1 MVSKEQLRRN
11 KYRRKRVLLKRVH
24 AKGKVALGMVI
35 IILMVLG
42 GEVFRINY
50 NHGDVYAKAVLDHQ
64 TYTST
69 ELPYKRGQIQTSD
82 GTVLAYSE
90 KVFNLILDVKQ
101 LLSDEEYKEPT
112 LSTLTRCFN
121 LDRSELERIVAANP
135 NSRYQKLLKS
145 LTPDDIEEFKTL
157 EADKTQ
163 GKNIKGVWFED
174 SYIRKYPLGT
184 FAADTVGF
192 ASANNGG
199 ELGIESQ
206 YDDELTGTNGTTYSY
221 VDAGLEVTETQK
233 AAVDGNNIITTIDYN
248 VQSVI
253 EKCIKEYNQEKPSK
267 NTAVV
272 VADPSSGEILG
283 MASYP
288 TFDLNNP
295 RDLSSLYT
303 EEQLNNMSDTDYKN
317 ALYALWTNYCV
328 SESYEPGSTFKPVTV
343 AAALE
348 EGVVKDGDTYV
359 CNGYEMIGPDR
370 LKCHV
375 YSSGGHGSLTVEQA
389 IMNSCNPYMIHLA
402 LELGNSKFAEYQ
414 SLFGFGKTTG
424 IDLPG
429 ETTGIV
435 YGDKMTTIDAA
446 CNSFGQTIN
455 VNMMQMIS
463 AYCSIINGGMLY
475 QPHIV
480 KRIESANGEVV
491 KENKATLVRQTVTMS
506 TSKLLRRYLKN
517 TVESGTAKKVAVT
530 GYSVAGKTGT
540 AQKSPRSENK
550 WLISFIG
557 HAPADNPKFAIY
569 VIIDEPEGTTG
580 TSGSSADV
588 LTLSHDILEKLLPY
602 MSVYKDALE
611 EPVDTSNSEDE
622 LTVGDIPEQSA
633 QKTTSAVQN
642 SNTQNSN
649 TQNNNTQSSN
659 TQSSTAQQGR

>member
-1 MVSKEQLRRN
+1 MVSDEQLRRN
-11 KYRRKRVLLKRVH
+11 KYRRKKVMLRRVH
-24 AKGKVALGMVI
+24 VKGQVALGMVVV
-35 IILMVLG
+35 ILMVLG
-42 GEVFRINY
+42 GQVFRINY
-50 NHGDVYAKAVLDHQ
+50 THGDTYAKAVLDHQ

-69 ELPYKRGQIQTSD
+69 ELPYKRGQILTSD

-90 KVFNLILDVKQ
+90 RVYNLILDVKQ
-101 LLSDEEYKEPT
+101 MLSDEAYKEPT
-112 LSTLTRCFN
+112 LSALVKCFD
-121 LDRSELERIVAANP
+121 LDRGELETRVANNP
-135 NSRYQKLLKS
+135 DSRYQKLLKN
-145 LTPDDIEEFKTL
+145 LTSDEIEEFKTL
-157 EADKTQ
+157 ADDKTE
-163 GKNIKGVWFED
+163 GKNIEGVWFED

-184 FAADTVGF
+184 FACDTVGF

-221 VDAGLEVTETQK
+221 VDEGLEVTETQK
-233 AAVDGNNIITTIDYN
+233 AAVDGNNIVTTIDYN

-253 EKCIKEYNQEKPSK
+253 EQCIKEYNEEKPSK

-272 VADPSSGEILG
+272 VADPSNGEILG

-288 TFDLNNP
+288 TFDLNKP
-295 RDLSSLYT
+295 RDISGLYT
-303 EEQLNNMSDTDYKN
+303 DEQIATMTDDGYKN
-317 ALYALWTNYCV
+317 ALYSLWTNYCV

-343 AAALE
+343 ASALE

-375 YSSGGHGSLTVEQA
+375 YSSGGHGTLTVEQA
-389 IMNSCNPYMIHLA
+389 VMNSCNPYMIHLA
-402 LELGNSKFAEYQ
+402 LELGNAKFSEYQ
-414 SLFGFGKTTG
+414 SLFGFGQTTG

-455 VNMMQMIS
+455 VNMMQMMAS
-463 AYCSIINGGMLY
+463 YCSIINGGMLY
-475 QPHIV
+475 QPHVV

-491 KENKATLVRQTVTMS
+491 KENKATLIRQTVTMS

-569 VIIDEPEGTTG
+569 VIIDEPDGTTG
-580 TSGSSADV
+580 TSGNSADV
-588 LTLSHDILEKLLPY
+588 LQLSYDILERLLPY
-602 MSVYKDALE
+602 MSVYKDALD

-622 LTVGDIPEQSA
+622 LTVGDVPEGSI
-633 QKTTSAVQN
+633 
-642 SNTQNSN
+642 SNTTETNQTMPSVD
-649 TQNNNTQSSN
+649 
-659 TQSSTAQQGR
+659 

>member
-1 MVSKEQLRRN
+1 MVSDEQLRRN
-11 KYRRKRVLLKRVH
+11 KYRRKKVMLRRVH
-24 AKGKVALGMVI
+24 VKGQVALGMVVV
-35 IILMVLG
+35 ILMVLG
-42 GEVFRINY
+42 GQVFRINY
-50 NHGDVYAKAVLDHQ
+50 THGDTYAKAVLDHQ

-69 ELPYKRGQIQTSD
+69 ELPYKRGQILTSD

-90 KVFNLILDVKQ
+90 RVYNLILDVKQ
-101 LLSDEEYKEPT
+101 MLSDEAYKEPT
-112 LSTLTRCFN
+112 LSALVKCFD
-121 LDRSELERIVAANP
+121 LDRGELETRVANNP
-135 NSRYQKLLKS
+135 DSRYQKLLKN
-145 LTPDDIEEFKTL
+145 LTSDEIEEFKTL
-157 EADKTQ
+157 ADDKTE
-163 GKNIKGVWFED
+163 GKNIEGVWFED

-184 FAADTVGF
+184 FACDTVGF

-206 YDDELTGTNGTTYSY
+206 YDDELTGTNGTSYSY
-221 VDAGLEVTETQK
+221 VDEGLEVTETQK
-233 AAVDGNNIITTIDYN
+233 AAVDGNNIVTTIDYN

-253 EKCIKEYNQEKPSK
+253 EQCIKEYNEEKPSK

-272 VADPSSGEILG
+272 VADPSNGEILG

-288 TFDLNNP
+288 TFDLNKP
-295 RDLSSLYT
+295 RDISGLYT
-303 EEQLNNMSDTDYKN
+303 DEQIATMTDDGYKN
-317 ALYALWTNYCV
+317 ALYSLWTNYCV

-343 AAALE
+343 ASALE

-375 YSSGGHGSLTVEQA
+375 YSSGGHGTLTVEQA
-389 IMNSCNPYMIHLA
+389 VMNSCNPYMIHLA
-402 LELGNSKFAEYQ
+402 LELGNAKFSEYQ
-414 SLFGFGKTTG
+414 SLFGFGQTTG

-455 VNMMQMIS
+455 VNMMQMMAS
-463 AYCSIINGGMLY
+463 YCSIINGGMLY
-475 QPHIV
+475 QPHVV

-491 KENKATLVRQTVTMS
+491 KENKATLIRQTVTMS

-569 VIIDEPEGTTG
+569 VIIDEPDGTTG
-580 TSGSSADV
+580 TSGNSADV
-588 LTLSHDILEKLLPY
+588 LQLSHDILEKLLPY
-602 MSVYKDALE
+602 MSVYKDALD

-622 LTVGDIPEQSA
+622 LTVGDVPEGSI
-633 QKTTSAVQN
+633 
-642 SNTQNSN
+642 SNTTETNQTMPSVD
-649 TQNNNTQSSN
+649 
-659 TQSSTAQQGR
+659 

>member
-1 MVSKEQLRRN
+1 MVSDEQLRRN
-11 KYRRKRVLLKRVH
+11 KYRRKKVMLRRVH
-24 AKGKVALGMVI
+24 VKGQVALGMVVV
-35 IILMVLG
+35 ILMVLG
-42 GEVFRINY
+42 GQVFRINY
-50 NHGDVYAKAVLDHQ
+50 THGDTYAKAVLDHQ

-69 ELPYKRGQIQTSD
+69 ELPYKRGQILTSD

-90 KVFNLILDVKQ
+90 RVYNLILDVKQ
-101 LLSDEEYKEPT
+101 MLSDEAYKEPT
-112 LSTLTRCFN
+112 LSALVKCFD
-121 LDRSELERIVAANP
+121 LDRGELETRVANNP
-135 NSRYQKLLKS
+135 DSRYQKLLKN
-145 LTPDDIEEFKTL
+145 LTSDEIEEFKTL
-157 EADKTQ
+157 ADDKTE
-163 GKNIKGVWFED
+163 GKNIEGVWFED

-184 FAADTVGF
+184 FACDTVGF

-221 VDAGLEVTETQK
+221 VDEGLEVTETQK
-233 AAVDGNNIITTIDYN
+233 AAVDGNNIVTTIDYN

-253 EKCIKEYNQEKPSK
+253 EQCIKEYNEEKPSK

-272 VADPSSGEILG
+272 VADPSNGEILG

-288 TFDLNNP
+288 TFDLNKP
-295 RDLSSLYT
+295 RDISGLYT
-303 EEQLNNMSDTDYKN
+303 DEQIATMTDDGYKN
-317 ALYALWTNYCV
+317 ALYSLWTNYCV
-328 SESYEPGSTFKPVTV
+328 SESYEPGSTFKPVTG
-343 AAALE
+343 ASALE

-375 YSSGGHGSLTVEQA
+375 YSSGGHGTLTVEQA
-389 IMNSCNPYMIHLA
+389 VMNSCNPYMIHLA
-402 LELGNSKFAEYQ
+402 LELGNAKFSEYQ
-414 SLFGFGKTTG
+414 SLFGFGQTTG

-455 VNMMQMIS
+455 VNMMQMMAS
-463 AYCSIINGGMLY
+463 YCSIINGGMLY
-475 QPHIV
+475 QPHVV

-491 KENKATLVRQTVTMS
+491 KENKATLIRQTVTMS

-569 VIIDEPEGTTG
+569 VIIDEPDGTTG
-580 TSGSSADV
+580 TSGNSADV
-588 LTLSHDILEKLLPY
+588 LQLSHDILEKLLPY
-602 MSVYKDALE
+602 MSVYKDALD

-622 LTVGDIPEQSA
+622 LTVGDVPEGSI
-633 QKTTSAVQN
+633 
-642 SNTQNSN
+642 SNTTETNQTMPSVD
-649 TQNNNTQSSN
+649 
-659 TQSSTAQQGR
+659 

>member
-1 MVSKEQLRRN
+1 MADSEQLRRN
-11 KYRRKRVLLKRVH
+11 KYRRKRVMLKRVH
-24 AKGKVALGMVI
+24 VRGKVALGMVVV
-35 IILMVLG
+35 ILIVLG
-42 GEVFRINY
+42 GHVFKINY
-50 NHGDVYAKAVLDHQ
+50 THGDVYAKAVLDHQ

-69 ELPYKRGQIQTSD
+69 ELAYKRGQILTSD

-90 KVFNLILDVKQ
+90 KVYNLILDVKQ

-112 LSTLTRCFN
+112 LSALTRCFS
-121 LDRSELERIVAANP
+121 LDRSELEAIVAANP
-135 NSRYQKLLKS
+135 NSRYQKLLRN
-145 LTPDDIEEFKTL
+145 LTMDEIEEFKNLTN
-157 EADKTQ
+157 DKTE

-174 SYIRKYPLGT
+174 SYLRKYPLGT
-184 FAADTVGF
+184 FASDTIGF
-192 ASANNGG
+192 ASASNGG

-221 VDAGLEVTETQK
+221 VDDGLEVTETQK
-233 AAVDGNNIITTIDYN
+233 AAVDGNNIVTTIDYN
-248 VQSVI
+248 VQSII
-253 EKCIKEYNQEKPSK
+253 EKCIKEYNAEKPSK

-272 VADPSSGEILG
+272 VADPSNGDILG

-288 TFDLNNP
+288 TFDLNSP
-295 RDLSSLYT
+295 RDLSGVYT
-303 EEQLNNMSDTDYKN
+303 QEQIDKMSDDDYKN
-317 ALYALWTNYCV
+317 ALYSLWTNYCV

-343 AAALE
+343 ASALE
-348 EGVVKDGDTYV
+348 EGVVKDGDTYT

-375 YSSGGHGSLTVEQA
+375 YSSGGHGTITVEQA
-389 IMNSCNPYMIHLA
+389 VMNSCNPYMIHLA
-402 LELGNSKFAEYQ
+402 LELGNEKFAAYQ

-429 ETTGIV
+429 ETMGIV
-435 YGDKMTTIDAA
+435 YGNKMTTIDAA

-455 VNMMQMIS
+455 VNMMQMMS

-506 TSKLLRRYLKN
+506 TSKLLRRYLKS
-517 TVESGTAKKVAVT
+517 TVETGTAKKVAVT

-569 VIIDEPEGTTG
+569 VIIDEPDGTTG

-588 LTLSHDILEKLLPY
+588 LTLSHDIFCLLY
-602 MSVYKDALE
+602 TSDAA
-611 EPVDTSNSEDE
+611 DE
-622 LTVGDIPEQSA
+622 L
-633 QKTTSAVQN
+633 
-642 SNTQNSN
+642 
-649 TQNNNTQSSN
+649 
-659 TQSSTAQQGR
+659 

>member
-1 MVSKEQLRRN
+1 MVSDEQLRRN
-11 KYRRKRVLLKRVH
+11 KYRRKKVMLRRVH
-24 AKGKVALGMVI
+24 VKGQVALGMVVV
-35 IILMVLG
+35 ILMVLG
-42 GEVFRINY
+42 GQVFRINY
-50 NHGDVYAKAVLDHQ
+50 THGDTYAKAVLDHQ

-69 ELPYKRGQIQTSD
+69 ELPYKRGQILTSD

-90 KVFNLILDVKQ
+90 RVYNLILDVKQ
-101 LLSDEEYKEPT
+101 MLSDEAYKEPT
-112 LSTLTRCFN
+112 LSALVKCFD
-121 LDRSELERIVAANP
+121 LDRGELETRVANNP
-135 NSRYQKLLKS
+135 DSRYQKLLKN
-145 LTPDDIEEFKTL
+145 LTSDEIEEFKTL
-157 EADKTQ
+157 ADDKTE
-163 GKNIKGVWFED
+163 GKNIEGVWFED

-184 FAADTVGF
+184 FACDTVGF

-221 VDAGLEVTETQK
+221 VDEGLEVTETQK
-233 AAVDGNNIITTIDYN
+233 AAVDGNNIVTTIDYN

-253 EKCIKEYNQEKPSK
+253 EQCIKEYNEEKPSK

-272 VADPSSGEILG
+272 VADPSNGEILG

-288 TFDLNNP
+288 TFDLNKP
-295 RDLSSLYT
+295 RDISGLYT
-303 EEQLNNMSDTDYKN
+303 DEQIATMTDDGYKN
-317 ALYALWTNYCV
+317 ALYSLWTNYCV

-343 AAALE
+343 ASALE

-359 CNGYEMIGPDR
+359 CNGYEMIGHDR

-375 YSSGGHGSLTVEQA
+375 YSSGGHGTLTVEQA
-389 IMNSCNPYMIHLA
+389 VMNSCNPYMIHLA
-402 LELGNSKFAEYQ
+402 LELGNAKFSEYQ
-414 SLFGFGKTTG
+414 SLFGFGQITG

-455 VNMMQMIS
+455 VNMMQMMAS
-463 AYCSIINGGMLY
+463 YCSIINGGMLY
-475 QPHIV
+475 QPHVV

-491 KENKATLVRQTVTMS
+491 KENKATLIRQTVTMS

-569 VIIDEPEGTTG
+569 VIIDEPDGTTG
-580 TSGSSADV
+580 TSGNSADV
-588 LTLSHDILEKLLPY
+588 LQLSHDILEKLLPY
-602 MSVYKDALE
+602 MSVYKDALD

-622 LTVGDIPEQSA
+622 LTVGDVPEGSI
-633 QKTTSAVQN
+633 
-642 SNTQNSN
+642 SNTTETNQTMPSVD
-649 TQNNNTQSSN
+649 
-659 TQSSTAQQGR
+659 

>member
-1 MVSKEQLRRN
+1 MVSDEQLRRN
-11 KYRRKRVLLKRVH
+11 KYRRKKVMLRRVH
-24 AKGKVALGMVI
+24 VKGQVALGMVVV
-35 IILMVLG
+35 ILMVLG
-42 GEVFRINY
+42 GQVFRINY
-50 NHGDVYAKAVLDHQ
+50 THGDTYAKAVLDHQ

-69 ELPYKRGQIQTSD
+69 ELPYKRGQILTSD

-90 KVFNLILDVKQ
+90 RVYNLILDVKQ
-101 LLSDEEYKEPT
+101 MLSDEAYKEPT
-112 LSTLTRCFN
+112 LSALVKCFD
-121 LDRSELERIVAANP
+121 LDRGELETRVANNP
-135 NSRYQKLLKS
+135 DSRYQKLLKN
-145 LTPDDIEEFKTL
+145 LTSDEIEEFKTL
-157 EADKTQ
+157 ADDKTE
-163 GKNIKGVWFED
+163 GKNIEGVWFED

-184 FAADTVGF
+184 FACDTVGF

-221 VDAGLEVTETQK
+221 VDEGLEVTETQK
-233 AAVDGNNIITTIDYN
+233 AAVDGNNIVTTIDYN

-253 EKCIKEYNQEKPSK
+253 EQCIKEYNEEKPSK

-272 VADPSSGEILG
+272 VADPSNGEILG

-288 TFDLNNP
+288 TFDLNKP
-295 RDLSSLYT
+295 RDISGLYT
-303 EEQLNNMSDTDYKN
+303 DEQIATMTDDGYKN
-317 ALYALWTNYCV
+317 ALYSLWTNYCV

-343 AAALE
+343 ASALE

-375 YSSGGHGSLTVEQA
+375 YSSGGHGTLTVEQA
-389 IMNSCNPYMIHLA
+389 VMNSCNPYMIHLA
-402 LELGNSKFAEYQ
+402 LELGNAKFSEYQ
-414 SLFGFGKTTG
+414 SLFGFGQTTG

-455 VNMMQMIS
+455 VNMMQMMAS
-463 AYCSIINGGMLY
+463 YCSIINGGMLY
-475 QPHIV
+475 QPHVV
-480 KRIESANGEVV
+480 KGIESANGEVV
-491 KENKATLVRQTVTMS
+491 KENKATLIRQTVTMS

-569 VIIDEPEGTTG
+569 VIIDEPDGTTG
-580 TSGSSADV
+580 TSGNSADV
-588 LTLSHDILEKLLPY
+588 LQLSHDILEKLLPY
-602 MSVYKDALE
+602 MSVYKDALD

-622 LTVGDIPEQSA
+622 LTVGDVPEGSI
-633 QKTTSAVQN
+633 
-642 SNTQNSN
+642 SNTTETNQTMPSVD
-649 TQNNNTQSSN
+649 
-659 TQSSTAQQGR
+659 

>member
-1 MVSKEQLRRN
+1 MVSDEQLRRN
-11 KYRRKRVLLKRVH
+11 KYRRKKVMLRRVH
-24 AKGKVALGMVI
+24 VKGQVALGMVVV
-35 IILMVLG
+35 ILMVLG
-42 GEVFRINY
+42 GQVFRINY
-50 NHGDVYAKAVLDHQ
+50 THGDTYAKAVLDHQ

-69 ELPYKRGQIQTSD
+69 ELPYKRGQILTSD
-82 GTVLAYSE
+82 GTVLADSE
-90 KVFNLILDVKQ
+90 RVYNLILDVKQ
-101 LLSDEEYKEPT
+101 MLSDEAYKEPT
-112 LSTLTRCFN
+112 LSALVKCFD
-121 LDRSELERIVAANP
+121 LDRGELETRVANNP
-135 NSRYQKLLKS
+135 DSRYQKLLKN
-145 LTPDDIEEFKTL
+145 LTSDEIEEFKTL
-157 EADKTQ
+157 ADDKTE
-163 GKNIKGVWFED
+163 GKNIEGVWFED

-184 FAADTVGF
+184 FACDTVGF

-221 VDAGLEVTETQK
+221 VDEGLEVTETQK
-233 AAVDGNNIITTIDYN
+233 AAVDGNNIVTTIDYN

-253 EKCIKEYNQEKPSK
+253 EQCIKEYNEEKPSK

-272 VADPSSGEILG
+272 VADPSNGEILG

-288 TFDLNNP
+288 TFDLNKP
-295 RDLSSLYT
+295 RDISGLYT
-303 EEQLNNMSDTDYKN
+303 DEQIATMTDDGYKN
-317 ALYALWTNYCV
+317 ALYSLWTNYCV

-343 AAALE
+343 ASALE

-375 YSSGGHGSLTVEQA
+375 YSSGGHGTLTVEQA
-389 IMNSCNPYMIHLA
+389 VMNSCNPYMIHLA
-402 LELGNSKFAEYQ
+402 LELGNAKFSEYQ
-414 SLFGFGKTTG
+414 SLFGFGQTTG

-455 VNMMQMIS
+455 VNMMQMMAS
-463 AYCSIINGGMLY
+463 YCSIINGGMLY
-475 QPHIV
+475 QPHVV

-491 KENKATLVRQTVTMS
+491 KENKATLIRQTVTMS

-569 VIIDEPEGTTG
+569 VIIDEPDGTTG
-580 TSGSSADV
+580 TSGNSADV
-588 LTLSHDILEKLLPY
+588 LQLSHDILEKLLPY
-602 MSVYKDALE
+602 MSVYKDALD

-622 LTVGDIPEQSA
+622 LTVGDVPEGSI
-633 QKTTSAVQN
+633 
-642 SNTQNSN
+642 SNTTETNQTMPSVD
-649 TQNNNTQSSN
+649 
-659 TQSSTAQQGR
+659 

>member
-1 MVSKEQLRRN
+1 MVSDEQLRRN
-11 KYRRKRVLLKRVH
+11 KYRRKKVMLRRVH
-24 AKGKVALGMVI
+24 VKGQVALGMVVV
-35 IILMVLG
+35 ILMVLG
-42 GEVFRINY
+42 GQVFRINY
-50 NHGDVYAKAVLDHQ
+50 THGDTYAKAVLDHQ

-69 ELPYKRGQIQTSD
+69 ELPYKRGQILTSD

-90 KVFNLILDVKQ
+90 RVYNLILDVKQ
-101 LLSDEEYKEPT
+101 MLSDEAYKEPT
-112 LSTLTRCFN
+112 LSALVKCFD
-121 LDRSELERIVAANP
+121 LDRGELETRVANNP
-135 NSRYQKLLKS
+135 DSRYQKLLKN
-145 LTPDDIEEFKTL
+145 LTSDEIEEFKTL
-157 EADKTQ
+157 ADDKTE
-163 GKNIKGVWFED
+163 GKNIEGVWFED

-184 FAADTVGF
+184 FACDTVGF

-221 VDAGLEVTETQK
+221 VDEGLEVTETQK
-233 AAVDGNNIITTIDYN
+233 AAVDGNNIVTTIDYN

-253 EKCIKEYNQEKPSK
+253 EQCIKEYNEEKPSK

-272 VADPSSGEILG
+272 VADPSNGEILG

-288 TFDLNNP
+288 TFDLNKP
-295 RDLSSLYT
+295 RDISGLYT
-303 EEQLNNMSDTDYKN
+303 DEQIATMTDDGYKN
-317 ALYALWTNYCV
+317 ALYSLWTNYCV

-343 AAALE
+343 ASALE

-375 YSSGGHGSLTVEQA
+375 YSSGGHGTLTVEQA
-389 IMNSCNPYMIHLA
+389 VMNSCNPYMIHLA
-402 LELGNSKFAEYQ
+402 LELGNAKFSEYQ
-414 SLFGFGKTTG
+414 SLFGFGQTTG

-455 VNMMQMIS
+455 VNMMQMMAS
-463 AYCSIINGGMLY
+463 YCSIINGGMLY
-475 QPHIV
+475 QPHVV

-491 KENKATLVRQTVTMS
+491 KENKATLIRQTVTMS

-557 HAPADNPKFAIY
+557 HAPVDNPKFAIY
-569 VIIDEPEGTTG
+569 VIIDEPDGTTG
-580 TSGSSADV
+580 TSGNSADV
-588 LTLSHDILEKLLPY
+588 LQLSHDILEKLLPY
-602 MSVYKDALE
+602 MSVYKDALD

-622 LTVGDIPEQSA
+622 LTVGDVPEGSI
-633 QKTTSAVQN
+633 
-642 SNTQNSN
+642 SNTTETNQTMPSVD
-649 TQNNNTQSSN
+649 
-659 TQSSTAQQGR
+659 

>member
-1 MVSKEQLRRN
+1 MVSDEQLRRN
-11 KYRRKRVLLKRVH
+11 KYRRKKVMLRRVH
-24 AKGKVALGMVI
+24 VKGQVALGMVVV
-35 IILMVLG
+35 ILMVLG
-42 GEVFRINY
+42 GQVFRINY
-50 NHGDVYAKAVLDHQ
+50 THGDTYAKAVLDHQ

-69 ELPYKRGQIQTSD
+69 ELPYKRGQILTSD

-90 KVFNLILDVKQ
+90 RVYNLILDVKQ
-101 LLSDEEYKEPT
+101 MLSDEAYKEPT
-112 LSTLTRCFN
+112 LSALVKCFD
-121 LDRSELERIVAANP
+121 LDRGELETRVANNP
-135 NSRYQKLLKS
+135 DSRYQKLLKN
-145 LTPDDIEEFKTL
+145 LTSDEIEEFKTL
-157 EADKTQ
+157 ADDKTE
-163 GKNIKGVWFED
+163 GKNIEGVWFED

-184 FAADTVGF
+184 FACDTVGF

-221 VDAGLEVTETQK
+221 VDEGLEVTETQK
-233 AAVDGNNIITTIDYN
+233 AAVDGNNIVTTIDYN

-253 EKCIKEYNQEKPSK
+253 EQCIKEYNEEKPSK

-272 VADPSSGEILG
+272 VADPSNGEILG

-288 TFDLNNP
+288 TFDLNKP
-295 RDLSSLYT
+295 RDISGLYT
-303 EEQLNNMSDTDYKN
+303 DEQIATMTDDGYKN
-317 ALYALWTNYCV
+317 ALYSLWTNYCV

-343 AAALE
+343 ASALE

-375 YSSGGHGSLTVEQA
+375 YSSGGHGTLTVEQA
-389 IMNSCNPYMIHLA
+389 VMNSCNPYMIHLA
-402 LELGNSKFAEYQ
+402 LELGNAKFSEYQ
-414 SLFGFGKTTG
+414 SLFGFGQTTG

-455 VNMMQMIS
+455 VNMMQMMAS
-463 AYCSIINGGMLY
+463 YCSIINGGMLY
-475 QPHIV
+475 QPHVV

-491 KENKATLVRQTVTMS
+491 KENKATLIRQTVTMS

-557 HAPADNPKFAIY
+557 HAPADNPKFAMY
-569 VIIDEPEGTTG
+569 VIIDEPDGTTG
-580 TSGSSADV
+580 TSGNSADV
-588 LTLSHDILEKLLPY
+588 LQLSHDILEKLLPY
-602 MSVYKDALE
+602 MSVYKDALD

-622 LTVGDIPEQSA
+622 LTVGDVPEGSI
-633 QKTTSAVQN
+633 
-642 SNTQNSN
+642 SNTTETNQTMPSVD
-649 TQNNNTQSSN
+649 
-659 TQSSTAQQGR
+659 

>member
-1 MVSKEQLRRN
+1 MVSDEQLRRN
-11 KYRRKRVLLKRVH
+11 KYRRKKVMLRRVH
-24 AKGKVALGMVI
+24 VKGQVALGMVVV
-35 IILMVLG
+35 ILMVLG
-42 GEVFRINY
+42 GQVFRINY
-50 NHGDVYAKAVLDHQ
+50 THGDTYAKAVLDHQ

-69 ELPYKRGQIQTSD
+69 ELPYKRGQILTSD

-90 KVFNLILDVKQ
+90 RVYNLILDVKQ
-101 LLSDEEYKEPT
+101 MLSDEAYKEPT
-112 LSTLTRCFN
+112 LSALVKCFD
-121 LDRSELERIVAANP
+121 LDRGELETRVANNP
-135 NSRYQKLLKS
+135 DSRYQKLLKN
-145 LTPDDIEEFKTL
+145 LTSDEIEEFKTL
-157 EADKTQ
+157 ADDKTE
-163 GKNIKGVWFED
+163 GKNIEGVWFED

-184 FAADTVGF
+184 FACDTVGF

-221 VDAGLEVTETQK
+221 VDEGLEVTETQK
-233 AAVDGNNIITTIDYN
+233 AAVDGNNIVTTIDYN

-253 EKCIKEYNQEKPSK
+253 EQCIKEYNEEKPSK

-272 VADPSSGEILG
+272 VADPSNGEILG

-288 TFDLNNP
+288 TFDLNKP
-295 RDLSSLYT
+295 RDISGLYT
-303 EEQLNNMSDTDYKN
+303 DEQIATMTDDGYKN
-317 ALYALWTNYCV
+317 ALYSLWTNYCV

-343 AAALE
+343 ASALE

-370 LKCHV
+370 IKCHV
-375 YSSGGHGSLTVEQA
+375 YSSGGHGTLTVEQA
-389 IMNSCNPYMIHLA
+389 VMNSCNPYMIHLA
-402 LELGNSKFAEYQ
+402 LELGNAKFSEYQ
-414 SLFGFGKTTG
+414 SLFGFGQITG

-455 VNMMQMIS
+455 VNMMQMMAS
-463 AYCSIINGGMLY
+463 YCSIINGGMLY
-475 QPHIV
+475 QPHVV

-491 KENKATLVRQTVTMS
+491 KENKATLIRQTVTMS

-530 GYSVAGKTGT
+530 GYSVAGKSGT

-569 VIIDEPEGTTG
+569 VIIDEPDGTTG
-580 TSGSSADV
+580 TSGNSADV
-588 LTLSHDILEKLLPY
+588 LQLSHDILEKLLPY
-602 MSVYKDALE
+602 MSVYKDALD

-622 LTVGDIPEQSA
+622 LTVGDVPEGSI
-633 QKTTSAVQN
+633 
-642 SNTQNSN
+642 SNTTETNQTMPSVD
-649 TQNNNTQSSN
+649 
-659 TQSSTAQQGR
+659 

>member
-1 MVSKEQLRRN
+1 MVSDEQLRRN
-11 KYRRKRVLLKRVH
+11 KYRRKKVMLRRVH
-24 AKGKVALGMVI
+24 VKGQVALGMVVV
-35 IILMVLG
+35 ILMVLG
-42 GEVFRINY
+42 GQVFRINY
-50 NHGDVYAKAVLDHQ
+50 THGDTYAKAVLDHQ

-69 ELPYKRGQIQTSD
+69 ELPYKRGQILTSD

-90 KVFNLILDVKQ
+90 RVYNLILDVKQ
-101 LLSDEEYKEPT
+101 MLSDEAYKEPT
-112 LSTLTRCFN
+112 LSALVKCFD
-121 LDRSELERIVAANP
+121 LDRGELETRVANNP
-135 NSRYQKLLKS
+135 DSRYQKLLKN
-145 LTPDDIEEFKTL
+145 LTSDEIEEFKTL
-157 EADKTQ
+157 ADDKTE
-163 GKNIKGVWFED
+163 GKNIEGVWFED

-184 FAADTVGF
+184 FACDTVGF

-221 VDAGLEVTETQK
+221 VDEGLEVTETQK
-233 AAVDGNNIITTIDYN
+233 AAVDGNNIVTTIDYN

-253 EKCIKEYNQEKPSK
+253 EQCIKEYNEEKPSK

-272 VADPSSGEILG
+272 VADPSNGEILG

-288 TFDLNNP
+288 TFDLNKP
-295 RDLSSLYT
+295 RDISGLYT
-303 EEQLNNMSDTDYKN
+303 DEQIATMTDDGYKN
-317 ALYALWTNYCV
+317 ALYSLWTNYCV

-343 AAALE
+343 ASALE

-375 YSSGGHGSLTVEQA
+375 YSSGGHGTLTVEQA
-389 IMNSCNPYMIHLA
+389 VMNSCNPYMIHLA
-402 LELGNSKFAEYQ
+402 LELGNAKFSEYQ
-414 SLFGFGKTTG
+414 SLFGFGQTTG

-455 VNMMQMIS
+455 VNMMQMMAS
-463 AYCSIINGGMLY
+463 YCSIINGGMLF
-475 QPHIV
+475 QPHVV

-491 KENKATLVRQTVTMS
+491 KENKATLIRQTVTMS

-569 VIIDEPEGTTG
+569 VIIDEPDGTTG
-580 TSGSSADV
+580 TSGNSADV
-588 LTLSHDILEKLLPY
+588 LQLSHDILEKLLPY
-602 MSVYKDALE
+602 MSVYKDALD

-622 LTVGDIPEQSA
+622 LTVGDVPEGSI
-633 QKTTSAVQN
+633 
-642 SNTQNSN
+642 SNTTETNQTMPSVD
-649 TQNNNTQSSN
+649 
-659 TQSSTAQQGR
+659 

>member
-1 MVSKEQLRRN
+1 MVSDEQLRRN
-11 KYRRKRVLLKRVH
+11 KYRRKKVMLRRVH
-24 AKGKVALGMVI
+24 VKGQVALGMVVV
-35 IILMVLG
+35 ILMVLG
-42 GEVFRINY
+42 GQVFRINY
-50 NHGDVYAKAVLDHQ
+50 THGDTYAKAVLDHQ

-69 ELPYKRGQIQTSD
+69 ELPYKRGQILTSD

-90 KVFNLILDVKQ
+90 RVYNLILDVKQ
-101 LLSDEEYKEPT
+101 MLSDEAYKEPT
-112 LSTLTRCFN
+112 LSALVKCFD
-121 LDRSELERIVAANP
+121 LDRGELETRVANNP
-135 NSRYQKLLKS
+135 DSRYQKLLKN
-145 LTPDDIEEFKTL
+145 LTSDEIEEFKTL
-157 EADKTQ
+157 ADDKTE
-163 GKNIKGVWFED
+163 GKNIEGVWFED

-184 FAADTVGF
+184 FACDTVGF

-221 VDAGLEVTETQK
+221 VDEGLEVTETQK
-233 AAVDGNNIITTIDYN
+233 AAVDGNNIVTTIDYN

-253 EKCIKEYNQEKPSK
+253 EQCIKEYNEEKPSK

-272 VADPSSGEILG
+272 VADPSNGEILG

-288 TFDLNNP
+288 TFDLNKP
-295 RDLSSLYT
+295 RDISGLYT
-303 EEQLNNMSDTDYKN
+303 DEQIATMTDDGYKN
-317 ALYALWTNYCV
+317 ALYSLWTNYCV

-343 AAALE
+343 ASALE

-375 YSSGGHGSLTVEQA
+375 YSSGGHGTLTVEQA
-389 IMNSCNPYMIHLA
+389 VMNSCNPYMIHLA
-402 LELGNSKFAEYQ
+402 LELGNAKFAEYQ
-414 SLFGFGKTTG
+414 SLFGFGQTTG

-455 VNMMQMIS
+455 VNMMQMMAS
-463 AYCSIINGGMLY
+463 YCSIINGGMLY
-475 QPHIV
+475 QPHVV

-491 KENKATLVRQTVTMS
+491 KENKATLIRQTVTMS

-569 VIIDEPEGTTG
+569 VIIDEPDGTTG
-580 TSGSSADV
+580 TSGNSADV
-588 LTLSHDILEKLLPY
+588 LQLSHDILEKLLPY
-602 MSVYKDALE
+602 MSVYKDALD

-622 LTVGDIPEQSA
+622 LTVGDVPEGSI
-633 QKTTSAVQN
+633 
-642 SNTQNSN
+642 SNTTETNQTMPSVD
-649 TQNNNTQSSN
+649 
-659 TQSSTAQQGR
+659 

>member
-1 MVSKEQLRRN
+1 MVSDEQLRRN
-11 KYRRKRVLLKRVH
+11 KYRRKKVMLRRVH
-24 AKGKVALGMVI
+24 VKGQVALGMVVV
-35 IILMVLG
+35 ILMVLG
-42 GEVFRINY
+42 GQVFRINY
-50 NHGDVYAKAVLDHQ
+50 THGDTYAKAVLDHQ

-69 ELPYKRGQIQTSD
+69 ELPYKRGQILTSD

-90 KVFNLILDVKQ
+90 RVYNLILDVKQ
-101 LLSDEEYKEPT
+101 MLSDEAYKEPT
-112 LSTLTRCFN
+112 LSALVKCFD
-121 LDRSELERIVAANP
+121 LDRGELETRVANNP
-135 NSRYQKLLKS
+135 DSRYQKLLKN
-145 LTPDDIEEFKTL
+145 LTSDEIEEFKTL
-157 EADKTQ
+157 ADDKTE
-163 GKNIKGVWFED
+163 GKNIEGVWFED

-184 FAADTVGF
+184 FACDTVGF

-221 VDAGLEVTETQK
+221 VDEGLEVTETQK
-233 AAVDGNNIITTIDYN
+233 AAVDGNNIVTTIDYN

-253 EKCIKEYNQEKPSK
+253 EQCIKEYNEEKPSK

-272 VADPSSGEILG
+272 VADPSNGEILG

-288 TFDLNNP
+288 TFDLNKP
-295 RDLSSLYT
+295 RDISGLYT
-303 EEQLNNMSDTDYKN
+303 DEQIATMTDDGYKN
-317 ALYALWTNYCV
+317 ALYSLWTNYCV

-343 AAALE
+343 ASALE

-375 YSSGGHGSLTVEQA
+375 YSSGGHGTLTVEQA
-389 IMNSCNPYMIHLA
+389 VMNSCNPYMIHLA
-402 LELGNSKFAEYQ
+402 LELGNVKFSEYQ
-414 SLFGFGKTTG
+414 SLFGFGQTTG

-455 VNMMQMIS
+455 VNMMQMMAS
-463 AYCSIINGGMLY
+463 YCSIINGGMLY
-475 QPHIV
+475 QPHVV

-491 KENKATLVRQTVTMS
+491 KENKATLIRQTVTMS

-569 VIIDEPEGTTG
+569 VIIDEPDGTTG
-580 TSGSSADV
+580 TSGNSADV
-588 LTLSHDILEKLLPY
+588 LQLSHDILEKLLPY
-602 MSVYKDALE
+602 MSVYKDALD

-622 LTVGDIPEQSA
+622 LTVGDVPEGSI
-633 QKTTSAVQN
+633 
-642 SNTQNSN
+642 SNTTETNQTMPSVD
-649 TQNNNTQSSN
+649 
-659 TQSSTAQQGR
+659 

>member
-1 MVSKEQLRRN
+1 MVSDEQLRRN
-11 KYRRKRVLLKRVH
+11 KYRRKKVMLRRVH
-24 AKGKVALGMVI
+24 VKGQVALGMVVV
-35 IILMVLG
+35 ILMVLG
-42 GEVFRINY
+42 GQVFRINY
-50 NHGDVYAKAVLDHQ
+50 THGDTYAKAVLDHQ

-69 ELPYKRGQIQTSD
+69 ELPYKRGQILTSD

-90 KVFNLILDVKQ
+90 RVYNLILDVKQ
-101 LLSDEEYKEPT
+101 MLSDEAYKEPT
-112 LSTLTRCFN
+112 LSALVKCFD
-121 LDRSELERIVAANP
+121 LDRGELETRVANNP
-135 NSRYQKLLKS
+135 DTRHQKLLKN
-145 LTPDDIEEFKTL
+145 LTSDEIEEFKTL
-157 EADKTQ
+157 ADDKTE
-163 GKNIKGVWFED
+163 GKNIEGVWFED

-184 FAADTVGF
+184 FACDTVGF

-221 VDAGLEVTETQK
+221 VDEGLEVTETQK
-233 AAVDGNNIITTIDYN
+233 AAVDGNNIVTTIDYN

-253 EKCIKEYNQEKPSK
+253 EQCIKEYNEEKPSK

-272 VADPSSGEILG
+272 VADPSNGEILG

-288 TFDLNNP
+288 TFDLNKP
-295 RDLSSLYT
+295 RDISGLYT
-303 EEQLNNMSDTDYKN
+303 DEQIATMTDDGYKN
-317 ALYALWTNYCV
+317 ALYSLWTNYCV

-343 AAALE
+343 ASALE

-375 YSSGGHGSLTVEQA
+375 YSSGGHGTLTVEQA
-389 IMNSCNPYMIHLA
+389 VMNSCNPYMIHLA
-402 LELGNSKFAEYQ
+402 LELGNAKFSEYQ
-414 SLFGFGKTTG
+414 SLFGFGQTTG

-455 VNMMQMIS
+455 VNMMQMMAS
-463 AYCSIINGGMLY
+463 YCSIINGGMLY
-475 QPHIV
+475 QPHVV

-491 KENKATLVRQTVTMS
+491 KENKATLIRQTVTMS

-569 VIIDEPEGTTG
+569 VIIDEPDGTTG
-580 TSGSSADV
+580 TSGNSADV
-588 LTLSHDILEKLLPY
+588 LQLSHDILEKLLPY
-602 MSVYKDALE
+602 MSVYKDALD

-622 LTVGDIPEQSA
+622 LTVGDVPEGSI
-633 QKTTSAVQN
+633 
-642 SNTQNSN
+642 SNTTETNQTMPSVD
-649 TQNNNTQSSN
+649 
-659 TQSSTAQQGR
+659 

>member
-1 MVSKEQLRRN
+1 MVNSEQLRKN
-11 KYRRKRVLLKRVH
+11 KYRRKKVMLKRVH
-24 AKGKVALGMVI
+24 TRGKVALGMVI
-35 IILMVLG
+35 VILVVLG
-42 GEVFRINY
+42 GQVFRINY
-50 NHGDVYAKAVLDHQ
+50 THGDVYAKAVLDHQ

-69 ELPYKRGQIQTSD
+69 ELAYKRGQILTSD

-90 KVFNLILDVKQ
+90 KVYNLILDVKQ

-112 LSTLTRCFN
+112 LSALTKCFN
-121 LDRSELERIVAANP
+121 LDRNELESIVANNP
-135 NSRYQKLLKS
+135 TSRYQKLLRS
-145 LTPDDIEEFKTL
+145 LTPDDIEEFQNLTK
-157 EADKTQ
+157 DKTE
-163 GKNIKGVWFED
+163 GKNINGVWFED
-174 SYIRKYPLGT
+174 SYLRKYPLGT
-184 FAADTVGF
+184 FACDMVGF

-206 YDDELTGTNGTTYSY
+206 YDEELTGTNGTTYSY
-221 VDAGLEVTETQK
+221 VDDGLEVTETQK
-233 AAVDGNNIITTIDYN
+233 AAVDGNNIVTTIDYN

-253 EKCIKEYNQEKPSK
+253 EKCIKEYNEEKPSK

-272 VADPSSGEILG
+272 VADPSNGEILG

-295 RDLSSLYT
+295 RDLSGLYT
-303 EEQLNNMSDTDYKN
+303 QEQIDKMSDEDYKN
-317 ALYALWTNYCV
+317 ALYSLWTNFCV

-343 AAALE
+343 ASALE
-348 EGVVKDGDTYV
+348 EGVVKDGDTYT
-359 CNGYEMIGPDR
+359 CNGYEMIGPDK

-375 YSSGGHGSLTVEQA
+375 YKSGGHGSLTVEQA
-389 IMNSCNPYMIHLA
+389 VMNSCNPYMIHLA
-402 LELGNSKFAEYQ
+402 LELGNEKFAQYQ

-455 VNMMQMIS
+455 VNMMQMMAS
-463 AYCSIINGGMLY
+463 YCSIINGGMLY

-491 KENKATLVRQTVTMS
+491 KENKATLIRQTVTMS

-517 TVESGTAKKVAVT
+517 TVESGTAKKVSVT

-569 VIIDEPEGTTG
+569 VIIDEPDGTNG

-602 MSVYKDALE
+602 MSVYKDSLE
-611 EPVDTSNSEDE
+611 PEVDTSDAEDE
-622 LTVGDIPEQSA
+622 YTVDDVPEGSIQN
-633 QKTTSAVQN
+633 TTENLQN
-642 SNTQNSN
+642 MPSVNP
-649 TQNNNTQSSN
+649 
-659 TQSSTAQQGR
+659 

>member
-1 MVSKEQLRRN
+1 MVSDEQLRRN
-11 KYRRKRVLLKRVH
+11 KYRRKKVMLRRVH
-24 AKGKVALGMVI
+24 VKGQVALGMVVV
-35 IILMVLG
+35 ILMVLG
-42 GEVFRINY
+42 GQVFRINY
-50 NHGDVYAKAVLDHQ
+50 THGDTYAKAVLDHQ

-69 ELPYKRGQIQTSD
+69 ERPDKRGQILTSD

-90 KVFNLILDVKQ
+90 RVYNLILDVKQ
-101 LLSDEEYKEPT
+101 MLSDEAYKEPT
-112 LSTLTRCFN
+112 LSALVKCFD
-121 LDRSELERIVAANP
+121 LDRGELETRVANNP
-135 NSRYQKLLKS
+135 DSRYQKLLKN
-145 LTPDDIEEFKTL
+145 LTSDEIEEFKTL
-157 EADKTQ
+157 ADDKTE
-163 GKNIKGVWFED
+163 GKNIEGVWFED

-184 FAADTVGF
+184 FACDTVGF

-221 VDAGLEVTETQK
+221 VDEGLEVTETQK
-233 AAVDGNNIITTIDYN
+233 AAVDGNNIVTTIDYN

-253 EKCIKEYNQEKPSK
+253 EQCIKEYNEEKPSK

-272 VADPSSGEILG
+272 VADPSNGEILG

-288 TFDLNNP
+288 TFDLNKP
-295 RDLSSLYT
+295 RDISGLYT
-303 EEQLNNMSDTDYKN
+303 DEQIATMTDDGYKN
-317 ALYALWTNYCV
+317 ALYSLWTNYCV

-343 AAALE
+343 ASALE

-375 YSSGGHGSLTVEQA
+375 YSSGGHGTLTVEQA
-389 IMNSCNPYMIHLA
+389 VMNSCNPYMIHLA
-402 LELGNSKFAEYQ
+402 LELGNAKFSEYQ
-414 SLFGFGKTTG
+414 SLFGFGQTTG

-455 VNMMQMIS
+455 VNMMQMMAS
-463 AYCSIINGGMLY
+463 YCSIINGGMLY
-475 QPHIV
+475 QPHVV

-491 KENKATLVRQTVTMS
+491 KENKATLIRQTVTMS

-569 VIIDEPEGTTG
+569 VIIDEPDGTTG
-580 TSGSSADV
+580 TSGNSADV
-588 LTLSHDILEKLLPY
+588 LQLSHDILEKLLPY
-602 MSVYKDALE
+602 MSVYKDALD

-622 LTVGDIPEQSA
+622 LTVGDVPEGSI
-633 QKTTSAVQN
+633 
-642 SNTQNSN
+642 SNTTETNQTMPSVD
-649 TQNNNTQSSN
+649 
-659 TQSSTAQQGR
+659 

>member
-1 MVSKEQLRRN
+1 MVSDEQLRRN
-11 KYRRKRVLLKRVH
+11 KYRRKKVMLRRVH
-24 AKGKVALGMVI
+24 VKGQVALGMVVV
-35 IILMVLG
+35 ILMVLG
-42 GEVFRINY
+42 GQVFRINY
-50 NHGDVYAKAVLDHQ
+50 THGDTYAKAVLDHQ

-69 ELPYKRGQIQTSD
+69 ELPYKRGQILTSD

-90 KVFNLILDVKQ
+90 RVYNLILDVKQ
-101 LLSDEEYKEPT
+101 MLSDEAYKEPT
-112 LSTLTRCFN
+112 LSALVKCFD
-121 LDRSELERIVAANP
+121 LDRGELETRVANNP
-135 NSRYQKLLKS
+135 DSRYQKLLKN
-145 LTPDDIEEFKTL
+145 LTSDEIEEFKTL
-157 EADKTQ
+157 ADDKTE
-163 GKNIKGVWFED
+163 GKNIEGVWFED

-184 FAADTVGF
+184 FACDTVGF

-221 VDAGLEVTETQK
+221 VDEGLEVTETQK
-233 AAVDGNNIITTIDYN
+233 AAVDGNNIVTTIDYN

-253 EKCIKEYNQEKPSK
+253 EQCIKEYNEEKPSK

-272 VADPSSGEILG
+272 VADPSNGEILG

-288 TFDLNNP
+288 TFDLNKP
-295 RDLSSLYT
+295 RDISGLYT
-303 EEQLNNMSDTDYKN
+303 DEQIATMTDDGYKN
-317 ALYALWTNYCV
+317 ALYSLWTNYCV

-343 AAALE
+343 ASALE

-375 YSSGGHGSLTVEQA
+375 YSSGGHGTLTVEQA
-389 IMNSCNPYMIHLA
+389 VINSCNPYMIHLA
-402 LELGNSKFAEYQ
+402 LELGNAKFSEYQ
-414 SLFGFGKTTG
+414 SLFGFGQTTG

-455 VNMMQMIS
+455 VNMMQMMAS
-463 AYCSIINGGMLY
+463 YCSIINGGMLY
-475 QPHIV
+475 QPHVV

-491 KENKATLVRQTVTMS
+491 KENKATLIRQTVTMS

-569 VIIDEPEGTTG
+569 VIIDEPDGTTG
-580 TSGSSADV
+580 TSGNSADV
-588 LTLSHDILEKLLPY
+588 LQLSHDILEKLLPY
-602 MSVYKDALE
+602 MSVYKDALD

-622 LTVGDIPEQSA
+622 LTVGDVPEGSI
-633 QKTTSAVQN
+633 
-642 SNTQNSN
+642 SNTTETNQTMPSVD
-649 TQNNNTQSSN
+649 
-659 TQSSTAQQGR
+659 

>member
-1 MVSKEQLRRN
+1 MVSDEQLRRN
-11 KYRRKRVLLKRVH
+11 KYRRKKVMLRRVH
-24 AKGKVALGMVI
+24 VKGQVALGMVVV
-35 IILMVLG
+35 ILMVLG
-42 GEVFRINY
+42 GQVFRINY
-50 NHGDVYAKAVLDHQ
+50 THGDTYAKAVLDHQ

-69 ELPYKRGQIQTSD
+69 ELPYKRGQILTSD

-90 KVFNLILDVKQ
+90 RVYNLILDVKQ
-101 LLSDEEYKEPT
+101 MLSDEAYKEPT
-112 LSTLTRCFN
+112 LSALVKCFD
-121 LDRSELERIVAANP
+121 LDRGELETRVANNP
-135 NSRYQKLLKS
+135 DSRYQKLLKN
-145 LTPDDIEEFKTL
+145 LTSDEIEEFKTL
-157 EADKTQ
+157 ADDKTE
-163 GKNIKGVWFED
+163 GKNIEGVWFED

-184 FAADTVGF
+184 FACDTVGF

-221 VDAGLEVTETQK
+221 VDEGLEVTETQK
-233 AAVDGNNIITTIDYN
+233 AAVDGNNIVTTIDYN

-253 EKCIKEYNQEKPSK
+253 EQCIKEYNEEKPSK

-272 VADPSSGEILG
+272 VADPSNGEILG

-288 TFDLNNP
+288 TFDLNKP
-295 RDLSSLYT
+295 RDISGLYT
-303 EEQLNNMSDTDYKN
+303 DEQIATMTDDGYKN
-317 ALYALWTNYCV
+317 ALYSLWTNYCV

-343 AAALE
+343 ASALE

-375 YSSGGHGSLTVEQA
+375 YSSGGHGTLTVEQA
-389 IMNSCNPYMIHLA
+389 VMNSCNPYMIHLA
-402 LELGNSKFAEYQ
+402 LELGNAKFSEYQ
-414 SLFGFGKTTG
+414 SLFGFGQITG
-424 IDLPG
+424 IDLQG

-455 VNMMQMIS
+455 VNMMQMMAS
-463 AYCSIINGGMLY
+463 YCSIINGGMLY
-475 QPHIV
+475 QPHVV

-491 KENKATLVRQTVTMS
+491 KENKATLIRQTVTMS

-569 VIIDEPEGTTG
+569 VIIDEPDGTTG
-580 TSGSSADV
+580 TSGNSADV
-588 LTLSHDILEKLLPY
+588 LQLSHDILEKLLPY
-602 MSVYKDALE
+602 MSVYKDALD

-622 LTVGDIPEQSA
+622 LTVGDVPEGSI
-633 QKTTSAVQN
+633 
-642 SNTQNSN
+642 SNTTETNQTMPSVD
-649 TQNNNTQSSN
+649 
-659 TQSSTAQQGR
+659 